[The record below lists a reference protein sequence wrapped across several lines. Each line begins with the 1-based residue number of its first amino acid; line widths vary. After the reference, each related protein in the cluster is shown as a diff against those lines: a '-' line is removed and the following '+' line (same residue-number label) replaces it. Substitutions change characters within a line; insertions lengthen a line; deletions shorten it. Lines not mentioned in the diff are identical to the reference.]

1 MVGIVIVSHSRPLA
15 VAVQNLVH
23 AMTGDGLPLAI
34 AAGAG
39 DDRSDLG
46 TDAVEIMEAIQ
57 SVMSDQGVL
66 VLMDMGSA
74 ILSAETALDFL
85 EEAQR
90 AKVRICSA
98 PLVEG
103 AVAAGVTANLGQS
116 LEDVAREAQQS
127 LRLKSHHL
135 HENEPPA
142 APPAPVATA
151 TGNSITI
158 TIKNPHG
165 LHARP
170 AARFIKECGRFGA
183 EIVVENLTRH
193 RGPVPAKSMAAL
205 ASLEILHGHEIRIS
219 AKGADAAA
227 ALQAIKGLA
236 DDQFGEANAVAHEP
250 VLNVVTKDGKPG
262 AVPVSA
268 GIAIGPVHVMKKAA
282 FEVPQH
288 LVENVE
294 AEAAHLK
301 AAIASARVTLLNEA
315 RRIKDRADT
324 QTAEIF
330 EAQALVLDDP
340 DLLGRVFASIAHEK
354 LNAARAWDQSLKK
367 LEEQYRALSDE
378 YLRQRAA
385 DVVDAG
391 GRVLSELGLHAKGE
405 VIPKN
410 CVLVADDL
418 LPAEV
423 TQLSAGRVAGVVLL
437 DGGRTSHSSILL
449 RMLGIP
455 AIAQGRS
462 FFNAEQPPRVLA
474 FNGGSGE
481 CWADPVPEKL
491 TELRRRQK
499 AQQEEHAREI
509 KFASEPAVTLEGH
522 RVEVFANV
530 TTEEEAHAALQAGA
544 EGVGLLRTEFLFLER
559 QSPPDEDEQY
569 RAVRPVVE
577 AMSGKPVV
585 VRTLDAGGDKE
596 LGYLGL
602 AREANPFLGVRGL
615 RVCLQQ
621 PALFHTQ
628 LRALLRAGSKHDLQ
642 ILFPMVAEPAEFR
655 QAKAAVQAAH
665 DELRRGGVP
674 HAWPVK
680 LGAMIEI
687 PSAAMLAEPLAEL
700 ADFFSVGTNDLTQYT
715 LAADRGNPQLG
726 DFQDALHPAV
736 LLLIQRLVEAA
747 HRKGKP
753 VAVCGEA
760 AADPHAALV
769 LAGLGVD
776 ELSMA
781 PGAIPK
787 IKAALRRVNFADL
800 QQLAKR
806 VLKLHGAADAR
817 AVVSG
822 FFDNY
827 AAVQTSAA

>member
-1 MVGIVIVSHSRPLA
+1 MVGLVIVSHSRPLA
-15 VAVQNLVH
+15 VAVQNLVR

-39 DDRSDLG
+39 DDRTDLG
-46 TDAVEIMEAIQ
+46 TDAVEIMQAIQ
-57 SVMSDQGVL
+57 SVMSEEGVL

-103 AVAAGVTANLGQS
+103 AVSAGVTANLGQS
-116 LEDVAREAQQS
+116 LDDVAQEAMQA
-127 LRLKSHHL
+127 LRLKSQHL
-135 HENEPPA
+135 HA
-142 APPAPVATA
+142 GSPPAPAA
-151 TGNSITI
+151 APAPKAGGDSITVSI
-158 TIKNPHG
+158 RNPHG

-170 AARFIKECGRFGA
+170 AARFMKECGHFQA
-183 EIVVENLTRH
+183 EIAVENLTRH
-193 RGPVPAKSMAAL
+193 RGPVPAKSMVAL
-205 ASLEILHGHEIRIS
+205 ASLEILHGHEVRIS
-219 AKGADAAA
+219 AKGPDAAA
-227 ALQAIKGLA
+227 ALKALQALA
-236 DDQFGEANAVAHEP
+236 DDQFGEASPVAPEP
-250 VLNVVTKDGKPG
+250 VLSVVNKDGKP
-262 AVPVSA
+262 AAIPVA
-268 GIAIGPVHVMKKAA
+268 TGIAIGPVHVMTKAA
-282 FEVPQH
+282 FDVPQNK
-288 LVENVE
+288 VENVE
-294 AEAAHLK
+294 AETAHLK
-301 AAIASARVTLLNEA
+301 AALASARVTLLNEA
-315 RRIKDRADT
+315 RRIKDRADVP
-324 QTAEIF
+324 TAEIF

-340 DLLGRVFASIAHEK
+340 DLLSRAFASIAQDK
-354 LNAARAWDQSLKK
+354 LNAALAWDLSLKK
-367 LEEQYRALSDE
+367 LEEQYRNFTDE

-391 GRVLSELGLHAKGE
+391 GRVLSELGLQAKGE
-405 VIPKN
+405 VIPKD
-410 CVLVADDL
+410 CVLVAEDL

-423 TQLSAGRVAGVVLL
+423 TQLSAGRVAGVMLL

-455 AIAQGRS
+455 AIAQGRA

-474 FNGGSGE
+474 FNGGTGE
-481 CWADPVPEKL
+481 LWADPAPEKL
-491 TELRRRQK
+491 TELRRIQK
-499 AQQEEHAREI
+499 AQLEEHAREI

-530 TTEEEAHAALQAGA
+530 TTEEEARAALQAGA

-559 QSPPDEDEQY
+559 PSPPDEEEQY

-577 AMSGKPVV
+577 AMNGKTVV

-602 AREANPFLGVRGL
+602 PREANPFLGVRGL
-615 RVCLQQ
+615 RVCLRQ
-621 PALFHTQ
+621 PGLFHTQ
-628 LRALLRAGSKHDLQ
+628 LRALLRAGSKRDLQ
-642 ILFPMVAEPAEFR
+642 LLFPMLAEPAEFR
-655 QAKAAVQAAH
+655 AAREAVQAAH
-665 DELRRGGVP
+665 DELRRQGIP

-687 PSAAMLAEPLAEL
+687 PSAALLAEPLAEL
-700 ADFFSVGTNDLTQYT
+700 ADFFSIGTNDLTQYT

-726 DFQDALHPAV
+726 NFQDALHPAV

-747 HRKGKP
+747 HRKGKS

-760 AADPHAALV
+760 AADPHTALV

-776 ELSMA
+776 ELSMS

-787 IKAALRRVNFADL
+787 IKAALRRVNYADL
-800 QQLAKR
+800 QQLAHQ
-806 VLKLHGAADAR
+806 VLKLQGAGDVR
-817 AVVSG
+817 GVVAG
-822 FFDNY
+822 YFDHY
-827 AAVQTSAA
+827 VAAQTSAA